1 MSRGLP
7 SEFRIDSLAFLSVEI
22 WWQREPEPWG
32 FCTKGGPHSSAMAP
46 GRPAQMQSES
56 AVTPTLPLPSLLQ
69 ASAGPTQECAHEAKK
84 SLTERALWQGFVP
97 YFCHSHSS
105 FFFF

>member
-1 MSRGLP
+1 
-7 SEFRIDSLAFLSVEI
+7 
-22 WWQREPEPWG
+22 
-32 FCTKGGPHSSAMAP
+32 MAP

-56 AVTPTLPLPSLLQ
+56 AVTPTLPSTLSPAGQQ
-69 ASAGPTQECAHEAKK
+69 APPECAHEAKK

-97 YFCHSHSS
+97 YFCHSHYS